1 MTDAYAKA
9 VTTYAGYGF
18 VIGLPVSALLNHFL
32 PTDGFSLGRFLLLL
46 ALTMIVTVVVSI
58 PAIGRLAEK
67 IGGQEA
73 ARLRA
78 VSMEAVIVSV
88 EQTGTS
94 KRGEWLY
101 VTLTLDLTLPDGRSQ
116 QVQTDGWRI
125 KAIDAPRVQPGQ
137 TVRVKFDVMRPA
149 FVFPEVEWIEMN

>member
-9 VTTYAGYGF
+9 VMTYAGYGF

-46 ALTMIVTVVVSI
+46 VLTMIITVVVSI

-78 VSMEAVIVSV
+78 VPMEAAIVSV

-101 VTLTLDLTLPDGRSQ
+101 VTLTLDLTLPDGRAQS
-116 QVQTDGWRI
+116 VTTDGWRI

-137 TVRVKFDVMRPA
+137 SVGVKFDVIRPA
-149 FVFPEVEWIEMN
+149 FVFPDVGWIQQI

>member
-32 PTDGFSLGRFLLLL
+32 PTDGFSLGRFVWLLM
-46 ALTMIVTVVVSI
+46 LTMIITVIVSI

-78 VSMEAVIVSV
+78 VPLTGTIVSV

-101 VTLTLDLTLPDGRSQ
+101 VTLMLDLTLPDGRSQ

-149 FVFPEVEWIEMN
+149 FVFPDVEWIEMN

>member
-1 MTDAYAKA
+1 

-32 PTDGFSLGRFLLLL
+32 PTDGFSPGRFLLLL
-46 ALTMIVTVVVSI
+46 VLTMIITVVVSI
-58 PAIGRLAEK
+58 PAIVRLAEK

-78 VSMEAVIVSV
+78 VPMEATITAV
-88 EQTGTS
+88 EQTDTS

-101 VTLTLDLTLPDGRSQ
+101 VTLTLDLALPDGRSQ
-116 QVQTDGWRI
+116 QVQTDGWRL
-125 KAIDAPRVQPGQ
+125 KAIDATRVQPGQ
-137 TVRVKFDVMRPA
+137 SVRVKFDVMRPA
-149 FVFPEVEWIEMN
+149 FVFPDVEWIEMN

>member
-1 MTDAYAKA
+1 MTGAYAKA
-9 VTTYAGYGF
+9 LMTYAGHGF

-32 PTDGFSLGRFLLLL
+32 PTDGFSLGRMLLLL
-46 ALTMIVTVVVSI
+46 LITMAVTVVVSI

-67 IGGQEA
+67 IGGQDA

-78 VSMEAVIVSV
+78 LPMDATIVAVD
-88 EQTGTS
+88 QTGTS

-101 VTLTLDLTLPDGRSQ
+101 VTLTLDLKLPDGRSQ
-116 QVQTDGWRI
+116 SVTTDGWRI

-137 TVRVKFDVMRPA
+137 SVRVKFDPNK
-149 FVFPEVEWIEMN
+149 PEDVIVV